1 MTLRELV
8 ESKRED
14 IIALA
19 ARHQATNVRLFGSVA
34 RGDESAA
41 SDIDLLVSFQPG
53 GGLMNRLR
61 LMVQLEDL
69 LGRRV
74 DVVSDQ
80 LLDPLVEAQ
89 VEKEAIAL

>member
-1 MTLRELV
+1 VTLRELV

-41 SDIDLLVSFQPG
+41 SDIDLLVAFQPG
-53 GGLMNRLR
+53 CGLMNRLR